1 MSGLG
6 GSRLVVALVALV
18 LALSLP
24 GPSPAA
30 VAAASSANSAFCAPT
45 KPLRDFGLSKLPP
58 LQELPLEEQPA
69 FVPRNVNVYDSGEQ
83 IVTGATSFGYGFSEE
98 NYEGTVRLDWT
109 VTAQLW
115 RISRGG
121 RPLRQIHTA
130 TLRIG
135 RLDAAH
141 QPRIFTAVPGR
152 RGFYRFDLQFSDRNG
167 DQLGSYGS
175 YVRVVKPFWR
185 VRLGIERRSYRPGE
199 RVQTRVENYGT
210 EAVAYG
216 EDFSVQRFEAGR
228 WRRDRALTPDG
239 FFLWLGILRAG
250 RPGPCI
256 GPRIPAG
263 TEPGR
268 YRILKAVGHPSD
280 FEDNP
285 RWLTAPF
292 TVR

>member
-1 MSGLG
+1 MRGLV
-6 GSRLVVALVALV
+6 GSKLAAVFVALALAV
-18 LALSLP
+18 GLP
-24 GPSPAA
+24 GAA
-30 VAAASSANSAFCAPT
+30 TSAAAGSSANPSFCSPT

-58 LQELPLEEQPA
+58 LREFPLDKQPS
-69 FVPRNVNVYDSGEQ
+69 FVPPNVNVYDSGEQ
-83 IVTGATSFGYGFSEE
+83 IVTGPTSFGYGFSED
-98 NYEGTVRLDWT
+98 NLEGTVKLGWT

-115 RISRGG
+115 RITRGG
-121 RPLRQIHTA
+121 RPLRQVRSTV
-130 TLRIG
+130 LQIG

-141 QPRIFTAVPGR
+141 QPHIDADLPGQ
-152 RGFYRFDLQFSDRNG
+152 RGFYRFDFQFSDRDG
-167 DQLGSYGS
+167 SQLGSYGS

-185 VRLGIERRSYRPGE
+185 VRLGIEHRSYRSGE

-216 EDFSVQRFEAGR
+216 EDFLVQRLEEGR
-228 WRRDRALTPDG
+228 WLRDRALTPDG

-250 RPGPCI
+250 NPSPCI
-256 GPRIPAG
+256 GPRIPSG

-268 YRILKAVGHPSD
+268 YRILKSVGHPSD